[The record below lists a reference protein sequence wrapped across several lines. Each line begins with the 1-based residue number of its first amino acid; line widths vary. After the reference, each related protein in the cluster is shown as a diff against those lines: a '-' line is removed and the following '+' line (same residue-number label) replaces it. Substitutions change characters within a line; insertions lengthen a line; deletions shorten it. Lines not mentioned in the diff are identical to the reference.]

1 MGGRLGR
8 QKPESQPKQAQA
20 APAKGSGGKEKA
32 AAGNALNATAAQGG
46 AGGAAAGPAGG
57 GAASVDD
64 FSGLAS
70 DSKLT
75 MEDFSI
81 LKVLGKGAFGKVM
94 LVKKKDD
101 KKNTLYAL
109 KTLRKAEIVKRG
121 QIDHT
126 KTERVVL
133 ERIHCPFLI
142 HLIYAF
148 QTTEKLY
155 MVLEYSGG
163 GELFFWIRKQ
173 HRFSEARSRLYA
185 AEVLLAV
192 AAMHKENII
201 HRDLKPENI
210 LCVPPSFLFSL
221 NFPTQKL
228 TNPSP
233 SPDRTHT
240 ARPPFSLDAEGHVKL
255 TDFGLA
261 KGGITGAGAEGG
273 TRTFCGT
280 PEYVAPEIIEQKGHG
295 KAVDWWAL
303 GAILYEML
311 YGLPPFYD
319 TNVNKMYQKIAH
331 DPLRFREDP
340 GVSEAAKDMLRK
352 MLDRRVSTRL
362 GSGPGGAEEI
372 KSSPFFAQN
381 IDFGKVLAKQYVPEF
396 RPPAMRSETD
406 VRNFDAEFTREIPAD
421 SLVTH
426 AMSDTM
432 QVRSNFEG
440 FTYQQDNV
448 GGP

>member
-1 MGGRLGR
+1 M
-8 QKPESQPKQAQA
+8 
-20 APAKGSGGKEKA
+20 
-32 AAGNALNATAAQGG
+32 
-46 AGGAAAGPAGG
+46 
-57 GAASVDD
+57 
-64 FSGLAS
+64 
-70 DSKLT
+70 T
-75 MEDFSI
+75 MDDFSI

-101 KKNTLYAL
+101 KNNNLYAL

-121 QIDHT
+121 QVEHT

-133 ERIHCPFLI
+133 ERINCPFLV
-142 HLIYAF
+142 HLVYAF

-163 GELFFWIRKQ
+163 GELFFWIKKQ
-173 HRFSEARSRLYA
+173 HRFSESRARLYA